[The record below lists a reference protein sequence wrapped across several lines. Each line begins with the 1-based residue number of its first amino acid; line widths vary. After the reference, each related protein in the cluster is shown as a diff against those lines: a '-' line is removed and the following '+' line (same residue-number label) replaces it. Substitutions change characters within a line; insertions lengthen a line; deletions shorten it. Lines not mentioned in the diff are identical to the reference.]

1 VQVVAWQKQ
10 ATRTL
15 ENIVLRTRIAA
26 AAVVGMTALGGG
38 AVALATSSS
47 PASSTAQHYF
57 TACVTSSHQVRDLY
71 SGRRSCGRGLT
82 KYTWN
87 QTGPRGAT
95 GPAGA
100 TGPQGP
106 AGPAGKSSVSTITA
120 NTAFS
125 SWPES
130 SGWANDNFNRAL
142 SLTLQHA
149 ASSAKCG
156 GTPVC
161 FFYTGTLTDTGAFTT
176 VAGAASPNGSST
188 ATIHGV
194 NTGTLNGTADF
205 EFYASTDNFSASN
218 VPATATGSEQSS
230 TFNTT
235 DWAEQAFPAGTTF
248 TGVSLTAYD
257 WQYALAATC
266 ESWNDQINP
275 GDDGQGPADG
285 NITGVSQCSS

>member
-1 VQVVAWQKQ
+1 M
-10 ATRTL
+10 
-15 ENIVLRTRIAA
+15 LRTRIAA
-26 AAVVGMTALGGG
+26 AAVVGVTALGGG

-57 TACVTSSHQVRDLY
+57 TACVTSRHQVRDLY
-71 SGRRSCGRGLT
+71 SGRHSCGHGLR

-100 TGPQGP
+100 AGAAGAQGPAGATGPQGP
-106 AGPAGKSSVSTITA
+106 AGPAGQSAVSAISA

-125 SWPES
+125 NWPES
-130 SGWANDNFNRAL
+130 SGWANDNFSRTL

-161 FFYTGTLTDTGAFTT
+161 FFYTGTLTDTGSFTT

-188 ATIHGV
+188 ATIHGA

-205 EFYASTDNFSASN
+205 EFYASTDKFSASN
-218 VPATATGSEQSS
+218 VPTTATGSEKSA

-235 DWAEQAFPAGTTF
+235 DWAEQAFAPGTTF
-248 TGVSLTAYD
+248 TGVNLSAYD